1 MNEKRPRM
9 GRPAGS
15 GEQGNYENINLK
27 VPKATKR
34 KLTSMAN
41 RKNVSLGALLRPFLE
56 DIVKK

>member
-1 MNEKRPRM
+1 MEPRKKM

-15 GEQGNYENINLK
+15 GEQDGWVNINMK
-27 VPKATKR
+27 TPRATKR

-41 RKNVSLGALLRPFLE
+41 KKGISLGALLRPFLE